1 MFTLNLHGTRG
12 STVPRS
18 SLAWVAP
25 LLFLLST
32 LPASAQTLFQ
42 GRIDVTVVDA
52 QGGLV
57 PGVTLQIAG
66 PTNQTLVTDDQGE
79 AHFVNLPPGTYS
91 VNANLQGFRPYVNE
105 RVSVTAGTS
114 VPLRIAMQVGG
125 VAEAVQVTSDPPVVD
140 PGRQTVTTSIS
151 YDELQRI
158 PSSRDPWVVLQTV
171 PGIVVD
177 RVNVG
182 GAESGQQSNY
192 LAKGAVGGDNT
203 WNIDGIP
210 ITDLAST
217 GSSPTYYAFDMFQE
231 MSVTT
236 GGASATNP
244 TAGAQLNM
252 QFKGGAN
259 RAAGAGHYILAR
271 EDWQATNLPDE
282 LADLAGPSGKGNRM
296 KEFDDVGFDIGGP
309 LVRDRWWVWGAY
321 GRTDGTLFTLNGD
334 PDRTKLENV
343 AFKTNAQLT
352 PRIRPEF
359 LYFRGNKIKNGRGAS
374 PLRAPETTWD
384 QKGPTPLY
392 KGQVNIVA
400 ANNVFL
406 TGRLGYVGNNFSL
419 TPLGGDASAY
429 RDAGRVRR
437 GNYQVYATDRPDY
450 SAHVDGNWFRGR
462 HEITFGGSFR
472 HTRDDEFLEYPGNGV
487 DSLHSAD
494 FATTRSMQAQI
505 WRPFFAASKVVS
517 QSVYAGD
524 TIRLGRLTA
533 NLAIRFDRGYASMLE
548 SAQEANPG
556 FPSLLPAIVAPA
568 DDKLI
573 DLSLLSPRVG
583 VSYALDQSGRTLLR
597 GSYGMFGGQLGS
609 GTVQGFSAASLAI
622 LVYDATDLNGN
633 NIADPGELGE
643 LLGWTG
649 VDPDDPG
656 SGVNFNRV
664 DPDLTSPKTHE
675 IVIGLDREI
684 MPNFSISTG
693 FTWRRFNDVIWTGL
707 DLSSGNTV
715 YPLVGVTRADYSPDG
730 VAQGTAPGI
739 GAYSQPFF
747 APSDDSLPPGN
758 GAEYRNRPGYH
769 QQYLGFEVQ
778 ATKRLANRWMAR
790 VGFSTNSHREYFDDP
805 SVAIQDPTSTTIFP
819 NIDGGQVLTPSFGS
833 GKSEIYL
840 LLPRYQFTATGLYQ
854 LPWGVNLAGNIVA
867 RQGFGMPFFETV
879 ESNDASAT
887 EKRVLLVDPDD
898 SRLSGVVSLDMRV
911 GKTFAIRGTELSLD
925 LDVFNLMNRATVL
938 GRQYDVTATGS
949 TGFNQVLEIM
959 NPRLVRLGVR
969 FQF

>member
-1 MFTLNLHGTRG
+1 MFKQEWWLA
-12 STVPRS
+12 TV
-18 SLAWVAP
+18 LVV
-25 LLFLLST
+25 LSV
-32 LPASAQTLFQ
+32 LPAPAQTLFQ
-42 GRIDVTVVDA
+42 GRIDVTVVDP
-52 QGGLV
+52 QGGVV
-57 PGVTLQIAG
+57 PSVTVEIAG
-66 PTNQTLVTDDQGE
+66 PINQSRVTDDQGE
-79 AHFVNLPPGTYS
+79 THFLNLPPGAYS
-91 VNANLQGFRPYVNE
+91 VRANAQGFRPYVNE
-105 RVSVTAGTS
+105 RVPVTAGTS

-125 VAEAVQVTSDPPVVD
+125 VAEAVQVTAEPPIVD
-140 PGRQTVTTSIS
+140 PGRQTVTTAIT
-151 YDELQRI
+151 YDELQRV

-210 ITDLAST
+210 ITDLAAT

-252 QFKGGAN
+252 QLKGGAN
-259 RAAGAGHYILAR
+259 RPAGSAHYIGTT
-271 EDWQATNLPDE
+271 EGWQSNNLPDE
-282 LADLAGPSGKGNRM
+282 LVDLAGPSGKGNRM
-296 KEFDDVGFDIGGP
+296 KELTDYGFDVGGP
-309 LVRDRWWVWGAY
+309 VVRDKWWVWGAY
-321 GRTDGTLFTLNGD
+321 GRTDGTLFTLTGD
-334 PDRTKLENV
+334 PDRTLLENV
-343 AFKTNAQLT
+343 AFKTNAQLSS
-352 PRIRPEF
+352 RVRSEF
-359 LYFRGNKIKNGRGAS
+359 LYFRGNKEKNGRGAS
-374 PLRAPETTWD
+374 PLRARETTWD

-392 KGQVNIVA
+392 KGQVNVVA

-406 TGRLGYVGNNFSL
+406 TGRVGYVGNNFSL
-419 TPLGGDASAY
+419 TPIGGDASAY

-437 GNYQVYATDRPDY
+437 GSYQVYSTDRPDY
-450 SAHVDGNWFRGR
+450 SGHVDGNWFRGR

-472 HTRDDEFLEYPGNGV
+472 HTRDDETFRYPGNGV
-487 DSLHSAD
+487 DSLHNAD
-494 FATTRSMQAQI
+494 FATTREMQAWI

-517 QSVYAGD
+517 QSLYAGD
-524 TIRLGRLTA
+524 TIRMGRLTA
-533 NLAIRFDRGYASMLE
+533 NLALRFDRAYASMLD

-556 FPSLLPAIVAPA
+556 FPSLLPAIFAPA
-568 DDKLI
+568 EAKLI
-573 DLSLLSPRVG
+573 DLNLLSPRVG
-583 VSYALDQSGRTLLR
+583 ASYALDDSGRTLLR
-597 GSYGMFGGQLGS
+597 ASYGMFGGQLGS

-622 LVYDATDLNGN
+622 LIYSATDVNGN
-633 NIADPGELGE
+633 NIADPGELGS
-643 LLGWTG
+643 LLGWSG

-664 DPDLTSPKTHE
+664 DPDLRSPKTHE
-675 IVIGLDREI
+675 IVVGLDREV
-684 MPNFSISTG
+684 MPNFSVSGG

-707 DLSSGNTV
+707 DLSSGNIV
-715 YPLVGVTRADYSPDG
+715 YPLVGVTRAAYVQDG
-730 VAQGTAPGI
+730 VAEGNVPGI

-747 APSDDSLPPGN
+747 APPDSALPPGN

-769 QQYLGFEVQ
+769 QTYLGFEVQ

-790 VGFSTNSHREYFDDP
+790 LGFSTNSHREYFDDP
-805 SVAIQDPTSTTIFP
+805 SVAMQDPTSTTIFP
-819 NIDGGQVLTPSFGS
+819 NIDGGQVLTPTSGS

-854 LPWGVNLAGNIVA
+854 LPWNVNVAGNLVA
-867 RQGFGMPFFETV
+867 RQGYGMPFFETV
-879 ESNDASAT
+879 ESNDASAP

-898 SRLSGVVSLDMRV
+898 SRLPGVMSLDVRV
-911 GKTFAIRGTELSLD
+911 GKSFAIRGTELSLD
-925 LDVFNLMNRATVL
+925 LDLFNVMNRSTVL